1 MGRKVGALMKF
12 TKGPWIIGDVSTEAH
27 GIDTAIFVEIKSEE
41 ILLANALL
49 EGPYIDDVQD
59 LSEGYANAR
68 LIAAAPEMLKAL
80 EHIQNELCPSEYVKH
95 SKDAIQL
102 VNDAIKKAKGEL

>member
-1 MGRKVGALMKF
+1 MKF
-12 TKGPWIIGDVSTEAH
+12 TKGPWIIGDVSIEAH
-27 GIDTAIFVEIKSEE
+27 GIDTAMFVEIKSEE

-68 LIAAAPEMLKAL
+68 LIAAAPDMFEAL
-80 EHIQNELCPSEYVKH
+80 EDAKNIVELWASLEGINV
-95 SKDAIQL
+95 D
-102 VNDAIKKAKGEL
+102 NDETYKAVCSAIKKAKGEL